1 MCPRTKEQNEL
12 IRMQRRNK
20 SWTSPRAPTSLRAE
34 ALIFA
39 MSPARLV
46 SVMARYTI
54 ITPTGIY

>member
-12 IRMQRRNK
+12 IRMQRREQIL
-20 SWTSPRAPTSLRAE
+20 TSPRAPTSVRAE

-39 MSPARLV
+39 TSPARLV